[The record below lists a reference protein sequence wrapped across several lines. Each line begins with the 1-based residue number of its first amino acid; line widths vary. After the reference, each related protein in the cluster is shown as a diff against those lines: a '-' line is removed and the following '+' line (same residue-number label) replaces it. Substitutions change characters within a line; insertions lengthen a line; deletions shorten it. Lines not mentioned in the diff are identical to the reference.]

1 MSRLVFD
8 QMSEYHG
15 LFKLT
20 HKIIITDQKATDKI
34 LRKLFKGNNIL
45 NYFFSHINVIC
56 TFNIMFLE

>member
-8 QMSEYHG
+8 QISEYHG

-34 LRKLFKGNNIL
+34 LRKLFKGRI
-45 NYFFSHINVIC
+45 FFSHINVIC
-56 TFNIMFLE
+56 TFNVMFLE